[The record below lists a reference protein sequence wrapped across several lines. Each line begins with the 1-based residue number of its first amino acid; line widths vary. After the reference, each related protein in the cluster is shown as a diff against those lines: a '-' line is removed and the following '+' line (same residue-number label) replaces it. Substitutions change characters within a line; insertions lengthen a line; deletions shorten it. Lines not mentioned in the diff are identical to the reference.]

1 MVRHPRG
8 PLPAQV
14 YWYRRLGLFAVLAAL
29 VVLLIVSFAIRPGG
43 TQRVHQ
49 VGGGTRP
56 SGTSTGTSPAGAG
69 NTPTASPTTTNAP
82 AVSGTAGASTAA
94 TPAASAST
102 ALQTCSP
109 AALSLTLHTSADT
122 YPAGIAPTFTATLR
136 TTGPA
141 CAAPGPLAFAVAS
154 GPDRVWVSTDCSPA
168 AGSPSE
174 LPAAGAAGAS
184 RTWQR
189 SRSAPGCG
197 PAGDASTA
205 AAGTYRVTAS
215 WAGVHSAEVVF
226 HLR

>member
-1 MVRHPRG
+1 VVRHPRG

-43 TQRVHQ
+43 TQRVNQ
-49 VGGGTRP
+49 VGGGARP
-56 SGTSTGTSPAGAG
+56 SGTPSRPAQAPAGTSTGTSPPGAG
-69 NTPTASPTTTNAP
+69 NTPTASPTT
-82 AVSGTAGASTAA
+82 
-94 TPAASAST
+94 
-102 ALQTCSP
+102 LQTCSP

-215 WAGVHSAEVVF
+215 WAGVHSAEVVC